1 MWKWSE
7 SGSRSV
13 VSDSLWPHGLTI
25 QSIEFSRPEYCSGQ
39 PFPSPGALPN
49 PGIEPRSLTLQ
60 MFSLPADHK
69 GRLRIL
75 EWVAYPFSR
84 GSSWLRNQTGVSC
97 IAGGFCTNWAIRKA
111 LDYAK
116 ELKSQPGYGR
126 LPRIFLFWLNV
137 KMSQLHTS
145 KINIHTLDGQMLI
158 LTCLL
163 CSHLLSRVWFF
174 ATPWTVT
181 QQAPLSMGFSRQEYL
196 SGLLFPTPGE
206 LPDPGIKLA
215 SLVSPTL
222 ADGVFTAE
230 PTGKTNSCVRAKLLQ
245 SYLILCDPMDST
257 PPGSTVHG
265 IFQARILE
273 WVAVPSSRG
282 SSQPRDRTPIS

>member
-1 MWKWSE
+1 MKWK
-7 SGSRSV
+7 
-13 VSDSLWPHGLTI
+13 SLSQIWLFATPCIVI

-111 LDYAK
+111 LDYVK

-222 ADGVFTAE
+222 VGRYFTTE
-230 PTGKTNSCVRAKLLQ
+230 SPGMYTSISKGREKSR
-245 SYLILCDPMDST
+245 YLRMSPQLHVT
-257 PPGSTVHG
+257 P
-265 IFQARILE
+265 L
-273 WVAVPSSRG
+273 
-282 SSQPRDRTPIS
+282 